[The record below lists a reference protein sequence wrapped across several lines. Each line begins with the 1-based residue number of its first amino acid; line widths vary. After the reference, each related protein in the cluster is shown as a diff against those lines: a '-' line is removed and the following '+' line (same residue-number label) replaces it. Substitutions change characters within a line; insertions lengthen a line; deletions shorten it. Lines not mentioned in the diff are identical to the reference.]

1 MSCVLAIT
9 NQKGGVGKTTTTHT
23 LGEAM
28 AERGVRVLLVDL
40 DPQACLTYAA
50 GLDPE
55 NLETSIHDVFTGR
68 CRAEDA
74 LLIAGRCSMLPA
86 SIDLAGSEIALATK
100 VGREHALARALAP
113 IRSRFDVVLIDC
125 PPSLGILTINGLT
138 AADAVLIPLQCETLS
153 HRGVGQLLET
163 IADVRAYTQPDLAVL
178 GAVAT
183 MFDSRSRHPREIAA
197 DVASRYDVRVF
208 APAVPRS
215 IRFAEAPASG
225 ASVLEHAP
233 NSRGA
238 SAYRELAV
246 QVLEAV
252 GLAALVEHTTVK
264 DLSLIHI

>member
-1 MSCVLAIT
+1 MPVLAIT

-28 AERGVRVLLVDL
+28 AAAGARVLLVDL

-68 CRAEDA
+68 VAADA
-74 LLIAGRCSMLPA
+74 VVLTAGRCSILPA

-113 IRSRFDVVLIDC
+113 VRSTFDVVLVDC

-138 AADAVLIPLQCETLS
+138 AADSVLIPLQCETLS

-163 IADVRAYTQPDLAVL
+163 IADVRAYTQPDLTVL
-178 GAVAT
+178 GAIAT
-183 MFDSRSRHPREIAA
+183 MFDGRSRHPREIAA
-197 DVASRYDVRVF
+197 DVASRYDIHVF
-208 APAVPRS
+208 EPAVPRS

-225 ASVLEHAP
+225 TSILDHAP
-233 NSRGA
+233 TSRGA
-238 SAYRELAV
+238 QAYRELAD
-246 QVLEAV
+246 QVLRTIGVTTAPEAPS
-252 GLAALVEHTTVK
+252 A
-264 DLSLIHI
+264 S

>member
-1 MSCVLAIT
+1 MKTDDVGLVHSPLMSSVIAVA
-9 NQKGGVGKTTTTHT
+9 NQKGGVGKTTTTHSI
-23 LGEAM
+23 GEAL
-28 AERGVRVLLVDL
+28 AATGTRVLLVDL

-55 NLETSIHDVFTGR
+55 NLTASLHDVFVGR
-68 CRAEDA
+68 HSANEVVVR
-74 LLIAGRCSMLPA
+74 AGRCSMLPA

-113 IRSRFDVVLIDC
+113 ARDQFDIVLVDC

-163 IADVRAYTQPDLAVL
+163 IADVRAYTKPDLVVL
-178 GAVAT
+178 GAIAT
-183 MFDSRSRHPREIAA
+183 MFDGRSRHPREIAA
-197 DVASRYDVRVF
+197 DVAARYDIRVF
-208 APAVPRS
+208 EPAVPRS

-225 ASVLEHAP
+225 ASILDFAP

-238 SAYRELAV
+238 EAYRELAR
-246 QVLEAV
+246 QLRDAV
-252 GLAALVEHTTVK
+252 AP
-264 DLSLIHI
+264 